1 MTKAWDDKLDD
12 KLAEFQELRFRAQH
26 DPEYLTRLRS
36 REGDSFSPEEPC
48 NSSSDTLDSS
58 DSSSPDALRWEWCG
72 GPPSQP
78 GQTRMPPPSS
88 KPIPGRWQR
97 MLKRFGKL
105 VLP

>member
-1 MTKAWDDKLDD
+1 MSRHYEDRMAELKEMT
-12 KLAEFQELRFRAQH
+12 FRAQH
-26 DPEYLTRLRS
+26 DPEYLTRLRQS
-36 REGDSFSPEEPC
+36 EGVSFSSEDTDSPC
-48 NSSSDTLDSS
+48 PSSSDTLDSS

-72 GPPSQP
+72 GPPRQP

-88 KPIPGRWQR
+88 KPIPGRWRR